1 MELGARLAKQQPLRL
16 VPGPNRAGAG
26 GGGGSGAGA
35 VAGGGG
41 VLVEWRCFG
50 FMELTPGAKGAWTG
64 TLTSPARRVLARRD
78 SARPRLGS
86 GQSICTLQ

>member
-1 MELGARLAKQQPLRL
+1 MVGDGCMEMSELEPRPAKQQPLRL
-16 VPGPNRAGAG
+16 VPVPNLAGAD
-26 GGGGSGAGA
+26 AG
-35 VAGGGG
+35 
-41 VLVEWRCFG
+41 LVELRGFG